1 VIFEDDYD
9 SEYRY
14 SGRPIPALQG
24 LDRAGVVIFA
34 GSFTNVLFPALRLGY
49 VVVPESMV
57 EIFAAAESVSTHHP
71 PLIDQAILCDFIR
84 EGHFARHV
92 RRMRELYAERL
103 AVLVEAAR
111 ARLGGLL
118 EISNIEAG
126 LRTVGWLQGGI
137 SAELA
142 AQAAANRD
150 VEVVPLS
157 RYAYGRT
164 KRNGLVLGFAA
175 VDAKELRRGVEDLA
189 RALEGCR

>member
-1 VIFEDDYD
+1 
-9 SEYRY
+9 
-14 SGRPIPALQG
+14 

-49 VVVPESMV
+49 VVVPHSMV
-57 EIFAAAESVSTHHP
+57 NLFAAAGSVSTHHP

-103 AVLVEAAR
+103 AVLIEAAR

-118 EISNIEAG
+118 EIIDVEAG
-126 LRTVGWLQGGI
+126 LRTVGWLQRGI

-142 AQAAANRD
+142 AQAAAARD

-157 RYAYGRT
+157 RYAYGRIR
-164 KRNGLVLGFAA
+164 RNGLVLGFAA
-175 VDAKELRRGVEDLA
+175 VDGKELRRGVEELA
-189 RALEGCR
+189 KALEGYR